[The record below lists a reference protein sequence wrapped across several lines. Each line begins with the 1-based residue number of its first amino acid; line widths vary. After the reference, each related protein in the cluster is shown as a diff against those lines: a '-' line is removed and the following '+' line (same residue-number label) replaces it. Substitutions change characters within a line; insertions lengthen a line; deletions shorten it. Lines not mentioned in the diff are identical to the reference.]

1 MGYKKERVNL
11 EDLLGVVEKRVQN
24 AMVALN

>member
-1 MGYKKERVNL
+1 MGYKKGRVNL
-11 EDLLGVVEKRVQN
+11 ADLLGVVGKRVQN

>member
-1 MGYKKERVNL
+1 MGYKKGRVNL